1 MKNSNYSD
9 WSKEDFIKEIKKLKK
24 RKKYGIVWNKEKTEE
39 EFEDV
44 KGMVDLKPIPEVILN
59 VYRRI
64 FR

>member
-1 MKNSNYSD
+1 LDGSA
-9 WSKEDFIKEIKKLKK
+9 
-24 RKKYGIVWNKEKTEE
+24 REE

-44 KGMVDLKPIPEVILN
+44 IEMVDLKPIPEVILN